1 MTIRPVDFNGMIQR
15 TDDVAYLK
23 HQEDAKPMQSQQNI
37 QIQVD
42 QREDT
47 LAHQVSDTNETDK
60 TKSETDTENG
70 GGQYSGDGGRF
81 RKKKSKVKENGKG
94 IQKNTASSFDIKI

>member
-23 HQEDAKPMQSQQNI
+23 HQEDAKPMQNQQNI
-37 QIQVD
+37 QVQVD

-47 LAHQVSDTNETDK
+47 LAHQVSDTNGTDK
-60 TKSETDTENG
+60 AKSETDTENG
-70 GGQYSGDGGRF
+70 GNQYSGDGGRF
-81 RKKKSKVKENGKG
+81 RKKKSKVKENGKV
-94 IQKNTASSFDIKI
+94 IQKNTSCSFDIKI

>member
-1 MTIRPVDFNGMIQR
+1 
-15 TDDVAYLK
+15 
-23 HQEDAKPMQSQQNI
+23 MQSKQNI

-47 LAHQVSDTNETDK
+47 LAHQVSDANETDK
-60 TKSETDTENG
+60 TKSETYTENG

-81 RKKKSKVKENGKG
+81 RKKKSKVKENGKV

>member
-37 QIQVD
+37 QVQVD

-47 LAHQVSDTNETDK
+47 LAHQVSDTNDAEK
-60 TKSETDTENG
+60 TKSETDSKNGEN
-70 GGQYSGDGGRF
+70 QYTGDGGRF
-81 RKKKSKVKENGKG
+81 RKKKSKVKENGKV
-94 IQKNTASSFDIKI
+94 IQKNAVSSFDIKI

>member
-23 HQEDAKPMQSQQNI
+23 HQEDAKPMQGQQNI
-37 QIQVD
+37 QVQVD

-47 LAHQVSDTNETDK
+47 LAHQVSDANETDK
-60 TKSETDTENG
+60 TKSETYTENG

-81 RKKKSKVKENGKG
+81 RKKKSKVKENGKV